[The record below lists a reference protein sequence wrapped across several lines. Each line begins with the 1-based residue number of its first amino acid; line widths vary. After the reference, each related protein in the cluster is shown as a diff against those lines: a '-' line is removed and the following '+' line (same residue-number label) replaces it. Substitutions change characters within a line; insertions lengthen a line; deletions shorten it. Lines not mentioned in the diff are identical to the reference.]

1 MPTVELPA
9 PIARYFAAKSGSDSA
24 AILACFAEDATV
36 FDRGEDREL
45 HGAAE
50 IREWLEGTVAGYK
63 LTSDVVSIEPQGDG
77 HLVGVV
83 VAGDF
88 PGSPYKFD
96 YGIKLVGDQ
105 IDELVITPVG
115 SLAA

>member
-1 MPTVELPA
+1 MPTVELPT
-9 PIARYFAAKSGSDSA
+9 PIARYFAAKGGSDSA

-36 FDRGEDREL
+36 FDQGEDREL
-45 HGAAE
+45 RGAAE

-63 LTSDVVSIEPQGDG
+63 LTSEVVSIEPQGDG

-88 PGSPYKFD
+88 PGSPYKFE
-96 YGIKLVGDQ
+96 YGIKLVGDK
-105 IDELVITPVG
+105 IGELVIAPIG
-115 SLAA
+115 SVAR